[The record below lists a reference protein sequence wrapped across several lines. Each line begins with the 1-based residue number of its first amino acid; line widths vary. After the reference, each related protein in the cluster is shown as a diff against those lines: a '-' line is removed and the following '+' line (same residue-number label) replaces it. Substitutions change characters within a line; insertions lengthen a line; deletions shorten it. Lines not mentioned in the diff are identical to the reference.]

1 MNSSKLPWHSC
12 PKPSATTEPVGRPT
26 ASHLIGTLLRGCPGM
41 ALPTTTPA
49 RFRARATMLLA
60 CVLALSGALLAQ
72 TNEDAGRKTRILFVV
87 DASNSM
93 NAFWGNEPR
102 ITVARRVLHQA
113 MADLE
118 NVPDLEL
125 ALRLYGHQS
134 RIEPGKQDC
143 DDTRLEVPFA
153 KGNTR
158 AIQNKMN
165 EVRCLG
171 TTPIA
176 RSLEKAAADFPDN
189 TARNVIILI
198 TDGIEACDEDPCAVS
213 RALQAKGIILK
224 PFIIGIGIDEAN
236 QYNLKCVGN
245 YFDAGTPET
254 FDRVMRVVIDQALGS
269 TTTQLL
275 LLTDEGKPT
284 ETDVPVTFYDQ
295 RTGEHRYDLVHTM
308 NLRGVPDTLQI
319 DPIFTYRI
327 VAHTVPPSIKEN
339 VTLEPGRHNVI
350 ALLAGQGTLDLRIE
364 GAVTTE
370 ALVPCI
376 VRRQGEPA
384 TVNAQPMNSAQ
395 LYRTGTYDLEVLTLP
410 RLSIPNVVI
419 RQGATTPVGVP
430 RSGVLN
436 VVATEPGPGAI
447 FQKKGNELLWVV
459 DLDLRQARNQF
470 KLLPGDYRLIF
481 RRASARQAAFSVVK
495 DITITGGRTITIEP

>member
-1 MNSSKLPWHSC
+1 MRNEL
-12 PKPSATTEPVGRPT
+12 TTERGPRTVRGGHGFRVRP
-26 ASHLIGTLLRGCPGM
+26 HLVAQ
-41 ALPTTTPA
+41 ALA
-49 RFRARATMLLA
+49 
-60 CVLALSGALLAQ
+60 ALLFPVLLHAQ
-72 TNEDAGRKTRILFVV
+72 QQEDPDRLTRILFVV

-102 ITVARRVLHQA
+102 ITVARRVL
-113 MADLE
+113 LE
-118 NVPDLEL
+118 ALAPLEKVPNLEL
-125 ALRLYGHQS
+125 ALRLYGHQT

-158 AIQNKMN
+158 AIQSKMN

-236 QYNLKCVGN
+236 KYSLKCVGN

-254 FDRVMRVVIDQALGS
+254 FDRVMRVVIDQALGA

-275 LLTDEGKPT
+275 LLTDDGLPT
-284 ETDVPVTFYDQ
+284 ETDMPVTFYDQ
-295 RTGEHRYDLVHTM
+295 RTGELRYDLVHTM

-319 DPIFTYRI
+319 DPVYTYRI
-327 VAHTVPPSIKEN
+327 VAHTVPPSVKEN
-339 VTLEPGRHNVI
+339 VVLEPGRHNVI
-350 ALLAGQGTLDLRIE
+350 ALMAGQGTLELRIE
-364 GAVTTE
+364 GAVTAE
-370 ALVPCI
+370 APVPCI
-376 VRRQGEPA
+376 VRQQGRAE
-384 TVNAQPMNSAQ
+384 TLNAQPMNTAQ
-395 LYRTGTYDLEVLTLP
+395 RYRTGTYDLEVLTLP
-410 RLSIPNVVI
+410 RLAIPDVVI
-419 RQGATTPVGVP
+419 RQGRTTPVSIP
-430 RSGVLN
+430 RSGTIN
-436 VVATEPGPGAI
+436 VAATEPGPGAI
-447 FQKKGNELLWVV
+447 FLKKGNELLWVV
-459 DLDLRQARNQF
+459 DLDPRISKNQF
-470 KLLPGDYRLIF
+470 KLLPGDYRVIY
-481 RRASARQAAFSVVK
+481 RRNSARETVFTVIKDFTVASGRAVSV
-495 DITITGGRTITIEP
+495 EL

>member
-1 MNSSKLPWHSC
+1 M
-12 PKPSATTEPVGRPT
+12 AVRM
-26 ASHLIGTLLRGCPGM
+26 IGTHLRWGCTMAMQAHTAVRRFPVRAAALL
-41 ALPTTTPA
+41 
-49 RFRARATMLLA
+49 LLA
-60 CVLALSGALLAQ
+60 APWSGSAQ
-72 TNEDAGRKTRILFVV
+72 AQDEPERLTRILFVV

-102 ITVARRVLHQA
+102 ITVARRVLHDA
-113 MADLE
+113 LAPLE
-118 NVPDLEL
+118 KVPGLEL
-125 ALRLYGHQS
+125 ALRLYGHQT

-158 AIQNKMN
+158 AIRNKMN

-176 RSLEKAAADFPDN
+176 RSLERAAGDFPDN

-295 RTGEHRYDLVHTM
+295 RTGEDRYDLVHTM
-308 NLRGVPDTLQI
+308 DLRGMPDTLQI
-319 DPIFTYRI
+319 DPVFTYRI
-327 VAHTVPPSIKEN
+327 VAHTLPPSVKEN
-339 VTLEPGRHNVI
+339 VALEPGRHNVI
-350 ALLAGQGTLDLRIE
+350 ALMAGQGTLDLQIE
-364 GAVTTE
+364 GAVTAE
-370 ALVPCI
+370 APVPCL
-376 VRRQGEPA
+376 VRQQGSGA
-384 TVNAQPMNSAQ
+384 TLNAQPMNTAQ

-410 RLSIPNVVI
+410 RLLIPDVVI
-419 RQGATTPVGVP
+419 RQGGTTPVRVP

-436 VVATEPGPGAI
+436 VVAAEPGPGAI
-447 FQKKGNELLWVV
+447 FQKKGNELVWVV
-459 DLDLRQARNQF
+459 DLDPRTARNQF
-470 KLLPGDYRLIF
+470 KLLPGDYRVIF
-481 RRASARQAAFSVVK
+481 RRASAHQAAFSVVK
-495 DITITGGRTITIEP
+495 DITVTGGRTATMDL